1 VNRAERR
8 VQVSDRRRDE
18 LPFFPAPFVGVRA
31 PLLPVSALRTWGD
44 EARRDD
50 PCAPKSLAQLR
61 TTLDRWLARP
71 VVREAPCVAS
81 RSLAERLAKRRAA
94 PSSKDGMGADAP
106 PGCSG
111 LTAARFVVG
120 CAPKCRK

>member
-1 VNRAERR
+1 VSRAERR

-18 LPFFPAPFVGVRA
+18 LPFFPACFVGVRA

-50 PCAPKSLAQLR
+50 PCAPESLAQLR

-71 VVREAPCVAS
+71 VVREALCVAS
-81 RSLAERLAKRRAA
+81 RSLAERLAKRRALVE
-94 PSSKDGMGADAP
+94 GRHG
-106 PGCSG
+106 G
-111 LTAARFVVG
+111 
-120 CAPKCRK
+120 